1 MGVTIMK
8 NGLGNKGV
16 MAQNIK
22 YYMNLHQKERN
33 DICKDLG
40 IKYTTLTDWINGKTY
55 PRIDKIEAM
64 AQYFGISKADLVE
77 ERNKSESVG
86 VMIPLLGR
94 VAAGVP
100 ISAVENIIGQEEIS
114 RSMAI
119 TGEFFALRIKGDS
132 MSPYI
137 MDGDIVVVRQ
147 QNDADS
153 GDVVIALVNGHDGV
167 CKKLRKMETGIAL
180 VSVNPAYDPLI
191 FDHREIDSIPVYI
204 MGKVIEIRRTI

>member
-1 MGVTIMK
+1 MN

-33 DICKDLG
+33 DVCKDLG
-40 IKYTTLTDWINGKTY
+40 IKYTTFTDWVNGKTY

-64 AQYFGISKADLVE
+64 ARYFGISKADLVE
-77 ERNKSESVG
+77 ERNSSESVG

-114 RSMAI
+114 RNTAI
-119 TGEFFALRIKGDS
+119 QGEFFALKIKGDS

-147 QNDADS
+147 QNTAES

-167 CKKLRKMETGIAL
+167 CKKFRKLETGIAL
-180 VSVNPAYDPLI
+180 TSVNPAYDPMI

-204 MGKVIEIRRTI
+204 MGKVIEIRRSV

>member
-1 MGVTIMK
+1 
-8 NGLGNKGV
+8 

-22 YYMNLHQKERN
+22 YYMNLHKKERN
-33 DICKDLG
+33 DVCKDLG
-40 IKYTTLTDWINGKTY
+40 IKYTTFTDWVNGKTY

-64 AQYFGISKADLVE
+64 ARYFGISKADLVE
-77 ERNKSESVG
+77 ARNSSESVG

-114 RSMAI
+114 RNTAI
-119 TGEFFALRIKGDS
+119 QGEFFALKIKGDS

-147 QNDADS
+147 QNTAES

-167 CKKLRKMETGIAL
+167 CKKFRKLETGIAL
-180 VSVNPAYDPLI
+180 TSVNPAYDPMI

-204 MGKVIEIRRTI
+204 MGKVIEIRRSV

>member
-1 MGVTIMK
+1 MGDVASKIRSLCSARGITVRRFEEDNGFCNGYVRTIERQGSTPSAK
-8 NGLGNKGV
+8 RLGKIAEYFSVSKDFLLGL
-16 MAQNIK
+16 
-22 YYMNLHQKERN
+22 EES
-33 DICKDLG
+33 
-40 IKYTTLTDWINGKTY
+40 KT
-55 PRIDKIEAM
+55 
-64 AQYFGISKADLVE
+64 
-77 ERNKSESVG
+77 ESVG

-114 RSMAI
+114 RSTAI

-153 GDVVIALVNGHDGV
+153 GDVVIALVNGHDGA

>member
-1 MGVTIMK
+1 MN

-33 DICKDLG
+33 DVCKDLG
-40 IKYTTLTDWINGKTY
+40 IKYTTFTDWVNGKTY

-64 AQYFGISKADLVE
+64 ARYFGISKADLVE
-77 ERNKSESVG
+77 ERNSSESVG

-114 RSMAI
+114 RNTAI
-119 TGEFFALRIKGDS
+119 QGEFFALKIKGDS

-147 QNDADS
+147 QNTAES

-167 CKKLRKMETGIAL
+167 CKKFRKLETGIAL
-180 VSVNPAYDPLI
+180 TSVNPAYDPMI

-204 MGKVIEIRRTI
+204 MGKVIEIRRSI

>member
-1 MGVTIMK
+1 MK

-77 ERNKSESVG
+77 ERNKTESVG

-147 QNDADS
+147 QNDAES
-153 GDVVIALVNGHDGV
+153 GDVVIALVNGNDGV
-167 CKKLRKMETGIAL
+167 CKRFKRIDGGIML
-180 VSVNPAYDPLI
+180 TSVNPQYDPII
-191 FDHREIDSIPVYI
+191 FTHSEIDSVPVYI
-204 MGKVIEIRRTI
+204 MGKVIEIRRSV

>member
-1 MGVTIMK
+1 MSEITEKIKALCDG
-8 NGLGNKGV
+8 KGV
-16 MAQNIK
+16 SIK
-22 YYMNLHQKERN
+22 RFEQDCGLSNGYYSSIRRHGSM
-33 DICKDLG
+33 
-40 IKYTTLTDWINGKTY
+40 
-55 PRIDKIEAM
+55 PSADKLNTI
-64 AQYFGISKADLVE
+64 AQYFGVSRDYLLGKE
-77 ERNKSESVG
+77 SQGESVG

-114 RSMAI
+114 RNTAI
-119 TGEFFALRIKGDS
+119 QGEFFALKIKGDS

-147 QNDADS
+147 QNTAES

-167 CKKLRKMETGIAL
+167 CKKFRKLETGIAL
-180 VSVNPAYDPLI
+180 TSVNPAYDPMI

-204 MGKVIEIRRTI
+204 MGKVIEIRRSV

>member
-1 MGVTIMK
+1 MK

-147 QNDADS
+147 QNTAES
-153 GDVVIALVNGHDGV
+153 GDVVIALVNGNDGV
-167 CKKLRKMETGIAL
+167 CKRFKRIDGGIML
-180 VSVNPAYDPLI
+180 TSVNPQYDPII
-191 FDHREIDSIPVYI
+191 FNHSEVDSVPVYI

>member
-1 MGVTIMK
+1 MK

-22 YYMNLHQKERN
+22 YYMNLHKKERN

-77 ERNKSESVG
+77 EQNKSESVG

-167 CKKLRKMETGIAL
+167 CKRLKKIDSGIVL
-180 VSVNPAYDPLI
+180 LSTNPAYDPLI
-191 FDHREIDSIPVYI
+191 FDHREIDSAPVYI

>member
-1 MGVTIMK
+1 MSEITDRIKALCAG
-8 NGLGNKGV
+8 KGV
-16 MAQNIK
+16 SIK
-22 YYMNLHQKERN
+22 RFEQDCGLS
-33 DICKDLG
+33 
-40 IKYTTLTDWINGKTY
+40 NGY
-55 PRIDKIEAM
+55 FSAIRRYNSMPSADKLNTI
-64 AQYFGISKADLVE
+64 AQYFGVSRDYLLGKE
-77 ERNKSESVG
+77 EKTESVG

-147 QNDADS
+147 QNDAES
-153 GDVVIALVNGHDGV
+153 GDVVIALVNGNDGV
-167 CKKLRKMETGIAL
+167 CKRFKRIDGGIML
-180 VSVNPAYDPLI
+180 TSVNPQYDPII
-191 FDHREIDSIPVYI
+191 FTHSEIDSVPVYI
-204 MGKVIEIRRTI
+204 MGKVIEIRRSV

>member
-1 MGVTIMK
+1 MN

-16 MAQNIK
+16 MARNIK

-33 DICKDLG
+33 DVCKDLG
-40 IKYTTLTDWINGKTY
+40 IKYTTFTDWVNGKTY

-64 AQYFGISKADLVE
+64 ARYFGISKADLVE
-77 ERNKSESVG
+77 DKTNSESVG

-114 RSMAI
+114 KALAV
-119 TGEFFALRIKGDS
+119 TGEYFALKIKGDS

-137 MDGDIVVVRQ
+137 MDGDVVVVRQ
-147 QNDADS
+147 QNDAES
-153 GDVVIALVNGHDGV
+153 GDVVIALINGHDGV
-167 CKKLRKMETGIAL
+167 CKRFKRLDTGIIL
-180 VSVNPAYDPLI
+180 TSINPCYDPMI
-191 FDHREIDSIPVYI
+191 FDHREIDSVPVYI
-204 MGKVIEIRRTI
+204 MGKVIEIRRSV

>member
-1 MGVTIMK
+1 MK

-33 DICKDLG
+33 DVCKDLG

-114 RSMAI
+114 RSTAI

>member
-1 MGVTIMK
+1 MK

-33 DICKDLG
+33 DVCKDLG